1 MYKRYLRAVKSESEA
16 RGLITECVDWLQ
28 GDYNAI
34 DTYDLA
40 QMYFDLN
47 RSKSELPAVRGLRA
61 VLLSDCLAD
70 KTKTW
75 DHHVCMAIV
84 AVLCK
89 EHSFRV
95 EGNLCQ

>member
-1 MYKRYLRAVKSESEA
+1 MFKRYCSATLNEGVA
-16 RGLITECVDWLQ
+16 RELIAECVNWLQ

-47 RSKSELPAVRGLRA
+47 RSKSDLPAVRGLRA

-89 EHSFRV
+89 EHSFKI
-95 EGNLCQ
+95 EGNSCQ